1 MFSRLLPH
9 IVPSEVY
16 RVRQPQAR
24 QLIEHVVRY
33 LYQIGDFSTGL
44 VEADRALVGW
54 VADSGDRDP
63 AVLILQGI
71 KADILWAL
79 GRYPEAYELRRPVL
93 DAITEVLGA
102 DLRSHGDFEAA
113 RELDEDSLA
122 RHRTV
127 FGEEHQATLFAAN
140 NLAVD
145 YTLTSSYARALET
158 DQRNLA
164 DRRAAYTRDDAVW
177 VVFSMA
183 ALARD
188 LRHAGQYLDARE
200 LAEQA
205 YLIYRD
211 LVQRRILPAGHWHVL
226 QHAKELS
233 VARRKAGDFAAAL
246 ELAREVHARYTNSP
260 QYGSERPD
268 TLAAG
273 INLGNAQRVAGDP
286 DEATVRIEKTVRRY
300 RDVLGPD
307 HPYTYGCGLN
317 LALVHRQLG
326 RIEEAETLL
335 AESLAGLE
343 ARLGADHHFTL
354 TCVVNLATARSAL
367 GRTDETVKMG
377 EAALPR
383 FRELLGHD
391 HPHTLVCATNVAL
404 DLATIGRAEE
414 GQALTEDTLRRY
426 RRVLGEEHPDV
437 RAGLRGERLDF
448 DFEPP
453 PL

>member
-1 MFSRLLPH
+1 M
-9 IVPSEVY
+9 
-16 RVRQPQAR
+16 
-24 QLIEHVVRY
+24 RY

-211 LVQRRILPAGHWHVL
+211 LVQRRILPASRSSSRYSWASMPVSACRAPACSRASGRSPS
-226 QHAKELS
+226 AS
-233 VARRKAGDFAAAL
+233 ASSSAS
-246 ELAREVHARYTNSP
+246 AREISST
-260 QYGSERPD
+260 
-268 TLAAG
+268 
-273 INLGNAQRVAGDP
+273 
-286 DEATVRIEKTVRRY
+286 
-300 RDVLGPD
+300 
-307 HPYTYGCGLN
+307 
-317 LALVHRQLG
+317 
-326 RIEEAETLL
+326 
-335 AESLAGLE
+335 
-343 ARLGADHHFTL
+343 
-354 TCVVNLATARSAL
+354 
-367 GRTDETVKMG
+367 
-377 EAALPR
+377 
-383 FRELLGHD
+383 
-391 HPHTLVCATNVAL
+391 
-404 DLATIGRAEE
+404 
-414 GQALTEDTLRRY
+414 
-426 RRVLGEEHPDV
+426 RRV
-437 RAGLRGERLDF
+437 RNSRLSRRSKTF
-448 DFEPP
+448 TSIVST
-453 PL
+453 